1 MSALARAARKS
12 KKRFAGSLEGFAL
25 IAVDL
30 AFGRG
35 QLAQLQAARVT
46 RMFPRVLA
54 DLAAMQAAGGLMR
67 LARDLMPER
76 VPDADVFETLGES
89 LALLDEAAPERSA
102 KAVAVIGAVHLLALM
117 GFAPMLSGCVGCGK
131 EPGVTQSALF
141 DPPRGGIVCRACGG
155 GPERMSAKARALLSS
170 ALESPLR
177 DAVDSAS
184 TAARRPELREAERLV
199 SLFTAH
205 VVARDPAA
213 AQRR

>member
-89 LALLDEAAPERSA
+89 LALLDEAAPERRA
-102 KAVAVIGAVHLLALM
+102 KAVAVIGAV
-117 GFAPMLSGCVGCGK
+117 PTTYCG
-131 EPGVTQSALF
+131 
-141 DPPRGGIVCRACGG
+141 
-155 GPERMSAKARALLSS
+155 
-170 ALESPLR
+170 
-177 DAVDSAS
+177 
-184 TAARRPELREAERLV
+184 
-199 SLFTAH
+199 
-205 VVARDPAA
+205 
-213 AQRR
+213 